1 MIGFWLFMLICNL
14 LLPVC
19 MSGFGRY
26 FRNKAPGQINMLF
39 GYRTSRSTKN
49 RDTWEFAHHYF
60 GRLWYRLG
68 LIMLPVTVAAMMPV
82 FGKNIDF
89 VGFYGSIVSLVQI
102 VVMLVPIW
110 FTESALKRTF
120 DEDGKRRV

>member
-1 MIGFWLFMLICNL
+1 MIGFWFFMLVCNL

-68 LIMLPVTVAAMMPV
+68 LIMLPVTVAAMLPV

-120 DEDGKRRV
+120 DEEGRRRV

>member
-1 MIGFWLFMLICNL
+1 MIGFWFFMLICNL

-110 FTESALKRTF
+110 FTESALKHTF

>member
-1 MIGFWLFMLICNL
+1 MIGFWVFMLVCNL
-14 LLPVC
+14 LIPVC
-19 MSGFGRY
+19 MLGFGKY

-39 GYRTSRSTKN
+39 GYRTPRSTKN

-68 LIMLPVTVAAMMPV
+68 LIMLPVTLAVMLPV
-82 FGKNIDF
+82 FGKSIDS

-110 FTESALKRTF
+110 FTESALKHTF

>member
-1 MIGFWLFMLICNL
+1 MIGFWVFMLVCDL

-19 MSGFGRY
+19 MFGFGRY

-39 GYRTSRSTKN
+39 GYRTPRSTKN

-68 LIMLPVTVAAMMPV
+68 LIMLPVTVAVMLPV

-120 DEDGKRRV
+120 DEDGKRRI

>member
-1 MIGFWLFMLICNL
+1 MIGFWVFMLVCNL
-14 LLPVC
+14 LIPVC
-19 MSGFGRY
+19 MLGFGKY

-39 GYRTSRSTKN
+39 GYRTPRSTKN

-68 LIMLPVTVAAMMPV
+68 LIMLPVTLAVMLPV
-82 FGKNIDF
+82 LGKSIDI

>member
-1 MIGFWLFMLICNL
+1 MIGFWFFMLVCNL

-26 FRNKAPGQINMLF
+26 FRNTAPGQINMLF

>member
-1 MIGFWLFMLICNL
+1 MIGFWVFMLVCDL

-19 MSGFGRY
+19 MLGFGRY

-39 GYRTSRSTKN
+39 GYRTPRSTKN
-49 RDTWEFAHHYF
+49 RDTWEFAHNYF

-68 LIMLPVTVAAMMPV
+68 LIMLPVTVAVMLPV

>member
-1 MIGFWLFMLICNL
+1 MIGFWVFMLVCDL

-19 MSGFGRY
+19 MLGFGRY

>member
-1 MIGFWLFMLICNL
+1 MIGFWFFMLVCSL

>member
-1 MIGFWLFMLICNL
+1 MIGFWFFMLVCNL

-49 RDTWEFAHHYF
+49 RDTCEFAHHYF

>member
-1 MIGFWLFMLICNL
+1 MIGFWFFMLVCNL

>member
-1 MIGFWLFMLICNL
+1 MIGFWFFMLICNL

>member
-1 MIGFWLFMLICNL
+1 MIGFWVFMLVCNL
-14 LLPVC
+14 LIPVC
-19 MSGFGRY
+19 MLGFGKY
-26 FRNKAPGQINMLF
+26 FRNKAPGRINMLF
-39 GYRTSRSTKN
+39 GYRTPRSTKN

-68 LIMLPVTVAAMMPV
+68 LIMLPVTLAVMLPV
-82 FGKNIDF
+82 FGKSIDS

-110 FTESALKRTF
+110 FTESALKHTF

>member
-1 MIGFWLFMLICNL
+1 MIGFWFFMLVCNL

-120 DEDGKRRV
+120 AEDGKRRV